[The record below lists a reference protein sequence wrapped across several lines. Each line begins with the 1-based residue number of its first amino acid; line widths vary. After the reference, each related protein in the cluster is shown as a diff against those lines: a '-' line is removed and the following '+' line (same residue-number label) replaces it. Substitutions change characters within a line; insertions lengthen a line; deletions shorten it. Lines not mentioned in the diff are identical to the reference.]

1 MITVQNA
8 GKKFSRSLNRS
19 MLYGA
24 VDILQSIGGFL
35 PDSSRLRQDEF
46 WAVEDVSFELKKGET
61 LGIIGPNGSGKTT
74 FLRMLNGIFMPD
86 KGSIEVTGRVGGLI
100 QVGAGFHP
108 MLSGRENIYIN
119 GSILGMTKK
128 EIDEHLESIIDFA
141 DIGNFL
147 EAPVK
152 HYSSGMFVRLGFAV
166 AIHCRPDI
174 LLIDEILSVGDIKFQ
189 SKCSKFITENLLKR
203 GCTIIFISHNRYAV
217 QDLCERAL
225 YINRGKMMA
234 LGKTDDVM
242 DQYLKDM
249 QVSDKEVP
257 PAGIGDAAE
266 NASKIQIT
274 KVEFL
279 DKHGNKQHHF
289 QSGEEVTVRLYY
301 SCLAKVISPSIGL
314 TFVHADVRYNVVS
327 NTDYLFNIHSGYDG
341 FHVPS
346 LEGMGFFEV
355 KIDGLYLP
363 IGVYKYMTYIFA
375 ENNLNLIHKNEQAGE
390 IEVLWT
396 QRSPKRSL
404 MDLPHTWN
412 IQTTNTA

>member
-1 MITVQNA
+1 MNQPMITVQNA

-86 KGSIEVTGRVGGLI
+86 KGSIEVIGRVGGLI

-128 EIDEHLESIIDFA
+128 EIDANLQSIIDFA
-141 DIGNFL
+141 DIGDFL

-174 LLIDEILSVGDIKFQ
+174 LLIDEILAVGDKNFQ
-189 SKCSKFITENLLKR
+189 LKCYQKMNDIRKQ
-203 GCTIIFISHNRYAV
+203 GVTIILVSHNEYTIRELT
-217 QDLCERAL
+217 QHCL
-225 YINRGKMMA
+225 YLNKGKMAA
-234 LGKTDDVM
+234 LGPSEKVISL
-242 DQYLKDM
+242 YLKDVYEFKSS
-249 QVSDKEVP
+249 QIKVKASHLSTVDKLAEIIGMKFLNAEHKEISYIESGGELNISVECMLK
-257 PAGIGDAAE
+257 AEFKNFIVGISFYDEQGLIYSANSYYEAVHFDAIALGQHTIRIKIPQFHLP
-266 NASKIQIT
+266 SKNYLCS
-274 KVEFL
+274 V
-279 DKHGNKQHHF
+279 
-289 QSGEEVTVRLYY
+289 V
-301 SCLAKVISPSIGL
+301 LAKDNVTNLLDWHDMAYKLVVGRADNARGL
-314 TFVHADVRYNVVS
+314 LKLSTSWRMEKC
-327 NTDYLFNIHSGYDG
+327 G
-341 FHVPS
+341 
-346 LEGMGFFEV
+346 
-355 KIDGLYLP
+355 
-363 IGVYKYMTYIFA
+363 
-375 ENNLNLIHKNEQAGE
+375 
-390 IEVLWT
+390 
-396 QRSPKRSL
+396 
-404 MDLPHTWN
+404 
-412 IQTTNTA
+412 

>member
-1 MITVQNA
+1 
-8 GKKFSRSLNRS
+8 

-86 KGSIEVTGRVGGLI
+86 KGSIEVSGRVGGLI

-128 EIDEHLESIIDFA
+128 EIDENLESIIDFA

-174 LLIDEILSVGDIKFQ
+174 LLIDEILAVGDKNFQ
-189 SKCSKFITENLLKR
+189 LKCYQKMHEIRKQ
-203 GCTIIFISHNRYAV
+203 GATIILVSHNEYTIRE
-217 QDLCERAL
+217 LTRHCL
-225 YINRGKMMA
+225 YLNKGRVAA
-234 LGKTDDVM
+234 LGPSEETISL
-242 DQYLKDM
+242 YLKDVYE
-249 QVSDKEVP
+249 QKSQQIKTR
-257 PAGIGDAAE
+257 PAGLMSVDKKADIAGMKFFNVEHKEISYIESGDE
-266 NASKIQIT
+266 
-274 KVEFL
+274 
-279 DKHGNKQHHF
+279 
-289 QSGEEVTVRLYY
+289 
-301 SCLAKVISPSIGL
+301 
-314 TFVHADVRYNVVS
+314 
-327 NTDYLFNIHSGYDG
+327 
-341 FHVPS
+341 
-346 LEGMGFFEV
+346 
-355 KIDGLYLP
+355 
-363 IGVYKYMTYIFA
+363 
-375 ENNLNLIHKNEQAGE
+375 LNLTVEVFLKTAISNLIVGINFYDEQGLMYSANSDYEAVHFGDISLGRYKININIPRCHLPSKNYLCSVILADENVTNLLDWHDMAYKLVVGRADNARG
-390 IEVLWT
+390 LL
-396 QRSPKRSL
+396 K
-404 MDLPHTWN
+404 LP
-412 IQTTNTA
+412 TNWKLEKCG

>member
-86 KGSIEVTGRVGGLI
+86 KGSIEVIGRVGGLI

-128 EIDEHLESIIDFA
+128 EIDANLQSIIDFA
-141 DIGNFL
+141 DIGDFL

-174 LLIDEILSVGDIKFQ
+174 LLIDEILAVGDKNFQ
-189 SKCSKFITENLLKR
+189 LKCYQKMNDIRKQ
-203 GCTIIFISHNRYAV
+203 GVTIILVSHN
-217 QDLCERAL
+217 
-225 YINRGKMMA
+225 
-234 LGKTDDVM
+234 
-242 DQYLKDM
+242 
-249 QVSDKEVP
+249 
-257 PAGIGDAAE
+257 
-266 NASKIQIT
+266 
-274 KVEFL
+274 
-279 DKHGNKQHHF
+279 
-289 QSGEEVTVRLYY
+289 
-301 SCLAKVISPSIGL
+301 
-314 TFVHADVRYNVVS
+314 
-327 NTDYLFNIHSGYDG
+327 
-341 FHVPS
+341 
-346 LEGMGFFEV
+346 
-355 KIDGLYLP
+355 
-363 IGVYKYMTYIFA
+363 
-375 ENNLNLIHKNEQAGE
+375 
-390 IEVLWT
+390 
-396 QRSPKRSL
+396 
-404 MDLPHTWN
+404 
-412 IQTTNTA
+412 